1 MSGAEIFDGGQFAQ
15 IGKTLRKI
23 MVPFIYLAIKSVY
36 RSKGKTLKKI
46 MWCDDDTIKP
56 YFTEAGRNITY
67 GNLKRQLQ
75 SPCFCGFAEK
85 IKKSQK
91 KLEALEQFSLSHA
104 IYSRGLNTEAIG
116 GDADGQAKRPERF
129 SCGAAW

>member
-1 MSGAEIFDGGQFAQ
+1 
-15 IGKTLRKI
+15 

-67 GNLKRQLQ
+67 GMIEDAIKN
-75 SPCFCGFAEK
+75 GAETF
-85 IKKSQK
+85 Q
-91 KLEALEQFSLSHA
+91 EVQ
-104 IYSRGLNTEAIG
+104 
-116 GDADGQAKRPERF
+116 DAT
-129 SCGAAW
+129 GAAKGCGKCKDFLICLIRDIKEEIKNQ